1 MKSKLFLLYFSLVFS
16 VNAFAQTSY
25 SKPVVHTYRLNQ
37 QKCTLKYQTWV
48 SGVEYGDKRK
58 CFFRITNTGTKA
70 IKKLYITVDPSE
82 NSLNSSVRVIP
93 VINPGQL
100 IATWVFGNFE
110 EGQNL
115 PLTLLSFDGELDN
128 PTNKPIEVIKQEQ
141 KEFNQ
146 EFEKIIFLSD
156 KADGQGGSGSKQSAP
171 SPPPGGAVYNYIKEI
186 VRDQVTSPESRSKS
200 RPPASSGVRG

>member
-1 MKSKLFLLYFSLVFS
+1 MKTKLFLLYFSLFFS
-16 VNAFAQTSY
+16 VQIFAQTSY
-25 SKPVVHTYRLNQ
+25 SNPVVFTYRLNQ

-70 IKKLYITVDPSE
+70 IKNLYITVDPSE
-82 NSLNSSVRVIP
+82 SNLNSSVRVIP

-100 IATWVFGNFE
+100 IATWVYGNFE

-146 EFEKIIFLSD
+146 EFEKIIYLSD
-156 KADGQGGSGSKQSAP
+156 KADGQGGSGAKQKTIAP
-171 SPPPGGAVYNYIKEI
+171 EPAKGLINT
-186 VRDQVTSPESRSKS
+186 VRDAIKGMVTDPNMPKKPSSPVG
-200 RPPASSGVRG
+200 GVRG